1 VYNPPKNIFAVPLD
15 TKKNDR
21 EVETTMQR
29 KFYCAALVVLMVL
42 LVMSSGCRGL
52 STRPLRDTED
62 ELLEPEDPEVP
73 PVPENLAVPEGQ
85 EPSLKVYIAEQGN
98 VVTLP
103 FEEYIQGV
111 VAAEMDPNWPVEA
124 LAAQA
129 IIARTFTL
137 QKITER
143 GGVPER
149 NAHASSDIKEFQA
162 YNPAEI
168 TANVRTAVEETRGQ
182 VIVREGEFIR
192 AWFHAYGGGQTAQ
205 ADEGLNFEENP
216 EYIHIVRSP
225 GTDIIPPEEKE
236 WQESFPLS
244 QVQEV
249 VREITGTNPG
259 PIERASI
266 AKKGPSGRAILF
278 LFNDVE
284 VNAPEFRL
292 AIGST
297 EMRSTLLSRFEVEEN
312 QLVMEGTGYGHGVGM
327 CQWGARALAEQG
339 DDPQEIVDY
348 FYRDVE
354 LAQIWE

>member
-1 VYNPPKNIFAVPLD
+1 MQKRFYFA
-15 TKKNDR
+15 
-21 EVETTMQR
+21 
-29 KFYCAALVVLMVL
+29 AMVL
-42 LVMSSGCRGL
+42 LLIILVVVSSGCRGL

-62 ELLEPEDPEVP
+62 ELLEPDDPEVP
-73 PVPENLAVPEGQ
+73 SVPENLAVPEGQ
-85 EPSLKVYIAEQGN
+85 EPVLKVYIAERGT

-111 VAAEMDPNWPVEA
+111 VAAEMNPEWPVEA

-137 QKITER
+137 QKIAER

-162 YNPAEI
+162 YNPVEI
-168 TANVRTAVEETRGQ
+168 SANVRAAVEETRGQ
-182 VIVREGEFIR
+182 VIVRDGEFIQ

-205 ADEGLNFEENP
+205 ADEGLNAKENP
-216 EYIHIVRSP
+216 GYIHIVPSP
-225 GTDIIPPEEKE
+225 GTEIIPPEERD

-244 QVQEV
+244 RIREV
-249 VREITGTNPG
+249 VREVTGTDPG
-259 PIERASI
+259 EIESASI
-266 AKKGPSGRAILF
+266 AERGPSGRAVLLSI
-278 LFNDVE
+278 NDVE

-292 AIGST
+292 TLGST
-297 EMRSTLLSRFEVEEN
+297 EMRSTLLSRFEVEGS
-312 QLVMEGTGYGHGVGM
+312 QLVMEGSGYGHGVGM

-339 DDPQEIVDY
+339 DDPREIVEY